1 MTAKFKSGFF
11 EASFFAWCLL
21 LVLFTG
27 SVHAELVAIPAIKNR
42 VTDLTQT
49 LSPDQQ
55 NQLEAKLTQF
65 EQQKGSQIAI
75 LIVPTTQPED
85 IAQYAIRVVDEWKIG
100 REKQDDGLLILV
112 AKNDRKMRIEVGYGL
127 EGPIPDLTAK
137 RIISEVMAPKF
148 RQGDYY
154 GGLNDAT
161 DVVMRLIDGEQL
173 PAPAQSQNKG
183 GGISGMLPLL
193 LIGGLVLGGILR
205 GMFGSFFGGALTGGA
220 IGALAWILGGG
231 LLLAI
236 IFGIVAFFVTMMGA
250 FGLGQLGGLG
260 GMGGGYGGGRD
271 IFSGGGGGF
280 GGGGASGDW

>member
-1 MTAKFKSGFF
+1 MMANLKARLS
-11 EASFFAWCLL
+11 ALCML
-21 LVLFTG
+21 LVFCAG
-27 SVHAELVAIPAIKNR
+27 SAQAELVAVPKLATR

-49 LSPDQQ
+49 LTPDQQ
-55 NQLEAKLTQF
+55 NHLEAKLSQF

-75 LIVPTTQPED
+75 LIVPTTEPEA
-85 IAQYAIRVVDEWKIG
+85 IEQYSIRVVDEWKIG
-100 REKQDDGLLILV
+100 RSKEDDGLLILV

-137 RIISEVMAPKF
+137 RIIAEVMAPKF
-148 RQGDYY
+148 RQGDYF

-173 PAPAQSQNKG
+173 PAPAQSSKGNG
-183 GGISGMLPLL
+183 GGISGMLPIL

-220 IGALAWILGGG
+220 IGFVAWVLGGG

-236 IFGIVAFFVTMMGA
+236 IFGIVAFFVTLMGA
-250 FGLGQLGGLG
+250 FGLGQLGGLSGLG
-260 GMGGGYGGGRD
+260 GLGGGGRD

>member
-1 MTAKFKSGFF
+1 MAHIK
-11 EASFFAWCLL
+11 ASVFAWCML

-27 SVHAELVAIPAIKNR
+27 SAFAEDLVAVPAIKNR

-49 LSPDQQ
+49 LTPDQQ
-55 NQLEAKLTQF
+55 TYLEAKLTQF
-65 EQQKGSQIAI
+65 EQQKGSQMAI
-75 LIVPTTQPED
+75 LIVPTTLPED
-85 IAQYAIRVVDEWKIG
+85 IAQYAIRVVDAWKLG
-100 REKQDDGLLILV
+100 REKEDDGVLILV

-148 RQGDYY
+148 RQGDYF

-161 DVVMRLIDGEQL
+161 DTVMALISGEQL
-173 PAPAQSQNKG
+173 AAPAQQQNKA
-183 GGISGMLPLL
+183 GGISGLLPMLF
-193 LIGGLVLGGILR
+193 IGALVLGGILR
-205 GMFGSFFGGALTGGA
+205 SIFGSFFGGALTGGA
-220 IGALAWILGGG
+220 IGALAWVLGGG
-231 LLLAI
+231 LILAV
-236 IFGIVAFFVTMMGA
+236 IFAIVAFFVTLMGA

-260 GMGGGYGGGRD
+260 GFGGGYGGGGRD